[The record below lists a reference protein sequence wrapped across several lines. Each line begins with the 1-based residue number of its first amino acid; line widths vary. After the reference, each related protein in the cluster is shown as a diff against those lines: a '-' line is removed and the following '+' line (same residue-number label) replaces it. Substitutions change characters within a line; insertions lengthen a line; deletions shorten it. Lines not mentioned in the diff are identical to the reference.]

1 MGIAGLGRAVE
12 GIFAHLD
19 EDVDRLYEYKEYFT
33 EQVLR
38 IPDVTLNGPR
48 GRDGSPHIVSL
59 SVKGVRAEVL
69 LHSLD
74 AEGICISAGSACSSH
89 KPTPSAT
96 LQAIGISRE
105 LLESTVRFSFS
116 LDTTKEQ
123 LDYALAVLNEQIPK
137 LRRYTR
143 K

>member
-1 MGIAGLGRAVE
+1 M
-12 GIFAHLD
+12 
-19 EDVDRLYEYKEYFT
+19 
-33 EQVLR
+33 
-38 IPDVTLNGPR
+38 
-48 GRDGSPHIVSL
+48 
-59 SVKGVRAEVL
+59 L

-74 AEGICISAGSACSSH
+74 DEGICISAGSACSAH

-96 LQAIGISRE
+96 LSAIGLERG

-116 LDTTKEQ
+116 VETTKEQ